1 VRRSIALVIA
11 LSLAAVAACDAALP
25 SATVPPAPTPTTAPS
40 AAPSGSSTAP
50 TGSFDADAIY
60 DQIEREVAV
69 IRGLQPKVNVPR
81 TTIDEAQLREV
92 LAEITAQEQPP
103 EELAA
108 TEQLYRG
115 LGLLGPDQSLAA
127 VTGELLGDQ
136 VAGFYRT
143 DTGELYVVSRSGD
156 LGVTEKIIFAHEY
169 DHALGDQHFGLDS
182 LTEDAFTEGDRALA
196 RTALI
201 EGDGTLLMS
210 LWAQE
215 HLSFTELLEL
225 VGMAIGPNQEGLEDA
240 PPFVRESLLFPYEAG
255 LNFAMGLQLD
265 GGWDAV
271 NRAFASPPD
280 STEQILHPEKYAAR
294 EAPLEVDLPDDL
306 AARMGEGWTQT
317 IDDTFGEFQIGAW
330 LRSIGA
336 DAVTAGAAD
345 AAAAGWGGDRIAL
358 LEGPDD
364 AWAIAWETAWDTPT
378 DAQEF
383 AAAVPASANADVTRH
398 DDDRVS
404 LVLGSDDATR
414 AKLAAALDGA

>member
-1 VRRSIALVIA
+1 MCEPKADGTTSNARVATPAIADQWVRFIGVSLGFDATASLTHRWNFRVRVEDWQTARVRRTIAVVIA
-11 LSLAAVAACDAALP
+11 LSLAVLGACEAATP
-25 SATVPPAPTPTTAPS
+25 SATVTPAPTQS
-40 AAPSGSSTAP
+40 AGP
-50 TGSFDADAIY
+50 TGSFDADAVY
-60 DQIEREVAV
+60 DQIELEVAE
-69 IRGLQPKVNVPR
+69 IRGLEPKAEVPR
-81 TTIDEAQLREV
+81 TTIDEAQLREE
-92 LAEITAQEQPP
+92 LAKITAQEQPP

-115 LGLLGPDQSLAA
+115 LGLLGPDESLAA

-169 DHALGDQHFGLDS
+169 DHALGDQHFDLDS

-225 VGMAIGPNQEGLEDA
+225 VGLAIGPNQEGLEDA

-255 LNFAMGLQLD
+255 LSFAMGLQVE

-271 NRAFASPPD
+271 NRAFESPPD
-280 STEQILHPEKYAAR
+280 STEQILHPEKFTAR
-294 EAPLEVDLPDDL
+294 EAPVDVSLPDDL

-330 LRSIGA
+330 LR
-336 DAVTAGAAD
+336 
-345 AAAAGWGGDRIAL
+345 R
-358 LEGPDD
+358 
-364 AWAIAWETAWDTPT
+364 
-378 DAQEF
+378 
-383 AAAVPASANADVTRH
+383 
-398 DDDRVS
+398 
-404 LVLGSDDATR
+404 
-414 AKLAAALDGA
+414 